1 MNVRSILKGKEW
13 KSIYIAP
20 FLHYVSHSARLWI
33 TLFYLQIHNACLSF
47 VSVHQ
52 TAPPPTEVRD
62 IPLQLTTHLSTP
74 KGWQADLAWLVDLWR
89 TVYPQLQV
97 ERRTR
102 KFREVVC
109 SCDKVSSVTGLSRY
123 GTCCQHQLW
132 RLKQSGHLRRDWM
145 TGAWMW
151 SSKRQLLS
159 SFHYHYKLQVTS
171 YKLQEI
177 LLRFETTAKMFK
189 RLK

>member
-1 MNVRSILKGKEW
+1 MDHTILP
-13 KSIYIAP
+13 ANTQCLP
-20 FLHYVSHSARLWI
+20 FLRKRSPDGATR
-33 TLFYLQIHNACLSF
+33 
-47 VSVHQ
+47 
-52 TAPPPTEVRD
+52 TEVRD
-62 IPLQLTTHLSTP
+62 IQLQLTTHLSTP
-74 KGWQADLAWLVDLWR
+74 KGWQAELAWLVDLWR

-102 KFREVVC
+102 KLREVVC
-109 SCDKVSSVTGLSRY
+109 SCAKVSSVTGLSRY

-132 RLKQSGHLRRDWM
+132 RLQQSGHLRRDWM

-171 YKLQEI
+171 YKKYCFVSK
-177 LLRFETTAKMFK
+177 LRSKC
-189 RLK
+189 LKDSSKSPNFNVFDPCKN

>member
-1 MNVRSILKGKEW
+1 
-13 KSIYIAP
+13 
-20 FLHYVSHSARLWI
+20 
-33 TLFYLQIHNACLSF
+33 
-47 VSVHQ
+47 
-52 TAPPPTEVRD
+52 
-62 IPLQLTTHLSTP
+62 
-74 KGWQADLAWLVDLWR
+74 
-89 TVYPQLQV
+89 
-97 ERRTR
+97 
-102 KFREVVC
+102 
-109 SCDKVSSVTGLSRY
+109 
-123 GTCCQHQLW
+123 
-132 RLKQSGHLRRDWM
+132 M